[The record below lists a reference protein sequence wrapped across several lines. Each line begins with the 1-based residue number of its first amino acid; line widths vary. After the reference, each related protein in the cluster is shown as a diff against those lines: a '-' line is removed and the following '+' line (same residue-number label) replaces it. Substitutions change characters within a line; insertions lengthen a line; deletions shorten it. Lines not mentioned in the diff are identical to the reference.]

1 MQSKNKNKPGKVDGT
16 PKTVG
21 GTPKTVG
28 GTPKTVCRSSQKVG
42 GTPKKVCGASK
53 KVGGTPKTV
62 GGASKTVGGT
72 PKTVGGASKTVGG
85 TPKTVGGASK
95 TVGGTPK
102 TVGGTQSNVTQSD
115 FEIGSM
121 YCVTIKENN
130 NKQVSG
136 FCENK
141 FNDRLILKTSSNK
154 KPTNLSIEYDNISC
168 EKLIANASI
177 KYINE
182 HFKNDLTD
190 GLLEYTSKNG
200 CCYKNITLFSFVKEY
215 NDNENNEFKNKVD
228 EAFPGYNKRGNSPT
242 IQTCISKLF
251 RLGNPCDD
259 KEKIELLL
267 NYIRTTY
274 DDKFNNAASNK
285 IIFQKLMPLH
295 NYLLLDNSK

>member
-1 MQSKNKNKPGKVDGT
+1 MQSKNKNKPGKVGGT

-62 GGASKTVGGT
+62 CGSSQKVGGT
-72 PKTVGGASKTVGG
+72 PKKVCAV
-85 TPKTVGGASK
+85 PKKVGGASK

-115 FEIGSM
+115 FEIGRM
-121 YCVTIKENN
+121 YCVTTKT

-141 FNDRLILKTSSNK
+141 FNNRLILKTSSNK

-168 EKLIANASI
+168 KKLIANASI
-177 KYINE
+177 EYIDK
-182 HFKNDLTD
+182 HFNNDLEN
-190 GLLEYTSKNG
+190 GLLKYTSKNG
-200 CCYKNITLFSFVKEY
+200 CCYENITLFSFVKEY

-228 EAFPGYNKRGNSPT
+228 EAFPGYNNDEGNGLK
-242 IQTCISKLF
+242 IDKCISQIV
-251 RLGNPCDD
+251 RWRNPCNDNVQI
-259 KEKIELLL
+259 KLLL
-267 NYIRTTY
+267 DYIK
-274 DDKFNNAASNK
+274 DKYPNEFKNARNQ

-295 NYLLLDNSK
+295 DYLLDKSK